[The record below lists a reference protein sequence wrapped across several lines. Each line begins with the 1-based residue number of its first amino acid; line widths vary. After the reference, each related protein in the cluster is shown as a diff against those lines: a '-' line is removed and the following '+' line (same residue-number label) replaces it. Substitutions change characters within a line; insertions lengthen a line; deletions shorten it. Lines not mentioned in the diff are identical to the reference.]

1 MGKEGLEEGAVH
13 VRVALVWRHITN
25 DWRHITN
32 DWRVISRHDRLIA
45 QLVWIEERNA
55 RVRLEHEVATGTAGK
70 LTRGKHDDARARDDM
85 NPSPARTCSSAPGRF
100 RYIVRAS
107 LLRASGTKAIV
118 LSSSVLMISLI
129 AYCNISSV
137 SSGLAYTFAAHCR
150 PYFSEWDQK
159 KPFLSTATSCASLLS
174 QK

>member
-13 VRVALVWRHITN
+13 VRVALV
-25 DWRHITN
+25 WRHITN

-107 LLRASGTKAIV
+107 LLRAQVPKQ
-118 LSSSVLMISLI
+118 SSCQVR
-129 AYCNISSV
+129 Y
-137 SSGLAYTFAAHCR
+137 
-150 PYFSEWDQK
+150 
-159 KPFLSTATSCASLLS
+159 
-174 QK
+174 